1 MLDLKVIMGIG
12 CMFVVILMTFS
23 VVKIGKK
30 NDNDNV
36 NDNFFMEHRDTK
48 ARRIN
53 KNRRKTTFL

>member
-1 MLDLKVIMGIG
+1 MLM
-12 CMFVVILMTFS
+12 VILMTFS
-23 VVKIGKK
+23 GVKIGKK

-36 NDNFFMEHRDTK
+36 NDNFFMEHKDTK